1 MTEKSGMDWG
11 GVAATH
17 IVLDYHK
24 RLKGLFIQYNALDM
38 RESTLRDAVCRQILM
53 EAEIHS
59 KIDQDLLYPAIQ
71 ACCDEDGRRRVAS
84 AFAEHQPIL
93 EWVDK
98 IRELNKEGHSWDTE
112 MESLIEVLETHL
124 ETESREIIPLAE
136 ESIPIDQMG
145 SLGMRI
151 QLHKINLEQEP
162 EYADSRPEV
171 TQNPNGGEQ
180 MRGRHPDE
188 DAA

>member
-1 MTEKSGMDWG
+1 MSEISGTDRG

-24 RLKGLFIQYNALDM
+24 RLKGLFHQYQALDL

-71 ACCDEDGRRRVAS
+71 ACCGEDGIRRVAA

-98 IRELNKEGHSWDTE
+98 IRELYKEGHSWDTE

-124 ETESREIIPLAE
+124 EFESRDIVPLAE
-136 ESIPIDQMG
+136 ENIPLEQMG
-145 SLGMRI
+145 PLGMRI
-151 QLHKINLEQEP
+151 QLHKMELEELP

-171 TQNPNGGEQ
+171 TQNANGGEQ
-180 MRGRHPDE
+180 MRGRHPGE
-188 DAA
+188 AA